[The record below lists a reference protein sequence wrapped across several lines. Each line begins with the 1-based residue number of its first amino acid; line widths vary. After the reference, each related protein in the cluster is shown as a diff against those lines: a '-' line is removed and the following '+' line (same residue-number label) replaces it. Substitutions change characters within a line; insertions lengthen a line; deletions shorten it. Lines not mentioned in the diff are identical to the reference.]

1 MTGSGSSD
9 AEEPGT
15 DGRIALGDHVI
26 ITGGGVKRMALVQA
40 GNKLRLG
47 SSGVVQLEKLVGLR
61 FGEVLRY
68 DPKDRVLL
76 PTNAYPDLDI
86 TSLQQRLEDARDNRH
101 LVDDNRNQIL
111 SNVEIASLRQEKGV
125 DAFLTTLV
133 QKSTTFHTKTAYSQE
148 KYLRKKKKR
157 YGTLYKVERVTPDAA
172 AEIYLPT
179 INPSDV
185 EPEETRSMRLRA
197 DTLALILHHSDVHSG
212 SRVLVYEKTNGH
224 LAAALLTRLG
234 NDGVIMQVMDKVA
247 QPNVFLA
254 QAMGLTRVRELWKA
268 IPRNDAFLLGR
279 EGKEEE
285 QNPGDEKKKTGT
297 GKNNTN
303 KGNNKK
309 ENGDIEGPSQWI
321 RGIDARRMLKERP
334 ADSLI
339 IVNDTESESLINELL
354 PFIALGGHIVVYSQF
369 LEDLSGAFARLWR
382 DCVNICVS
390 ETWYRHHQILPNR
403 THPTVN
409 MSTAGGYL
417 LTAIK
422 TETNGIPRPR
432 LEDVSKAILLEQAKS
447 TETDGKMSF
456 KRLREEGDE
465 RREQE

>member
-1 MTGSGSSD
+1 
-9 AEEPGT
+9 
-15 DGRIALGDHVI
+15 
-26 ITGGGVKRMALVQA
+26 
-40 GNKLRLG
+40 
-47 SSGVVQLEKLVGLR
+47 
-61 FGEVLRY
+61 
-68 DPKDRVLL
+68 
-76 PTNAYPDLDI
+76 
-86 TSLQQRLEDARDNRH
+86 
-101 LVDDNRNQIL
+101 
-111 SNVEIASLRQEKGV
+111 
-125 DAFLTTLV
+125 
-133 QKSTTFHTKTAYSQE
+133 
-148 KYLRKKKKR
+148 
-157 YGTLYKVERVTPDAA
+157 
-172 AEIYLPT
+172 
-179 INPSDV
+179 
-185 EPEETRSMRLRA
+185 MRLRA

-279 EGKEEE
+279 EGTEEE

-303 KGNNKK
+303 KGNKK
-309 ENGDIEGPSQWI
+309 RGNGDIEGPSQWI

-382 DCVNICVS
+382 ECVNICVS

-432 LEDVSKAILLEQAKS
+432 LEEVSKAILLEQAKS
-447 TETDGKMSF
+447 TETDGKMPF
-456 KRLREEGDE
+456 KRQREEGDE